1 MHLWAE
7 IWGTGCGCSQG
18 TLHALNQGAQK
29 EGGTELRLQHQLGPN
44 PGPTMAQL
52 YDLGQVTEP
61 QPHLEMG

>member
-1 MHLWAE
+1 MWLQPKDIACPKS
-7 IWGTGCGCSQG
+7 GSTGG
-18 TLHALNQGAQK
+18 
-29 EGGTELRLQHQLGPN
+29 GGTELRLQHQLGLN